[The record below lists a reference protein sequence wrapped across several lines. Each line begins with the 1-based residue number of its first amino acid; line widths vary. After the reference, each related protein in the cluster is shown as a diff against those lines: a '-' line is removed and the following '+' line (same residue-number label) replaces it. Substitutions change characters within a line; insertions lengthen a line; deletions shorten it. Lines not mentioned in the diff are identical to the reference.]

1 MDDTK
6 IVSSMNM
13 IECVQTFYPK
23 TTNILTH
30 KHNSFATFS
39 DSDHYP
45 FYYVFFLD
53 YTDQKLA
60 DQKLEQIVC
69 WAQNNFNN
77 RWVLNIESM
86 YESLVTEFG
95 IHFYFKF
102 EEDLM
107 AFKLKWS

>member
-1 MDDTK
+1 MDDAI
-6 IVSSMNM
+6 IVKSMM
-13 IECVQTFYPK
+13 ECVQTFYPK
-23 TTNILTH
+23 TTNILTYDSLA
-30 KHNSFATFS
+30 SFT

-45 FYYVFFLD
+45 FYYVVFLD
-53 YTDQKLA
+53 WTDQKLA

-69 WAQNNFNN
+69 WVQNNLNN
-77 RWVLNIESM
+77 RWVVNIESM